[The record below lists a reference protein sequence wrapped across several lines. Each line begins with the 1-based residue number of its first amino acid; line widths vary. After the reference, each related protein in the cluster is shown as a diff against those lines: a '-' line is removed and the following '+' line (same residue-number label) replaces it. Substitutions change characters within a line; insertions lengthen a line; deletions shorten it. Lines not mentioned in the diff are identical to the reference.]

1 MIGRHS
7 EAEASAEG
15 AHLVD
20 GRLAERRRNM
30 RIRRFMAEAATF
42 LFVAMMV
49 VSAVVGVFAAVW
61 PALRASRLP
70 VLEAIATE

>member
-20 GRLAERRRNM
+20 GRLVERRRNM
-30 RIRRFMAEAATF
+30 RIRRFMVEVATF
-42 LFVAMMV
+42 LFVAMMAMSV
-49 VSAVVGVFAAVW
+49 PNRRKEDGAIPTANKFAGPLA
-61 PALRASRLP
+61 PMH
-70 VLEAIATE
+70 